1 MQVGMM
7 ETKDISW
14 ENLDNYSSIM
24 ESMTLEE
31 VKNAGEIYF
40 SNDQL
45 LTTVLRP
52 KK

>member
-7 ETKDISW
+7 ETKDIDW
-14 ENLDNYSSIM
+14 ENLDNHNSII

-31 VKNAGEIYF
+31 VINAGKIYF
-40 SNDQL
+40 SNDRL
-45 LTTVLRP
+45 LTTILRP

>member
-7 ETKDISW
+7 ETKGISW

-31 VKNAGEIYF
+31 VKSAGVKYF
-40 SNDQL
+40 SNDHL